1 MLPTAKSSKQDI
13 IPVKSPNKLAKVLN
27 SQKVVPYIFVSPF
40 VLSLLIFTLYPTIKA
55 LIMSFQ
61 SILPG
66 QVTFI
71 GWDNYSRVF
80 NPVFYKALTNTTIYV
95 ILTVTILTIFPIIFA
110 VLLDSK
116 LTKFKTLFRAS
127 LFVPALTST
136 IVAGMVFRLM
146 FGESDTA
153 VANQILHFFGLE
165 SVAWQYNGWSG
176 MLLMVLLCT
185 WRWMGVNILYFLA
198 GLQNVPKELYE
209 SADIDGANVFE
220 KFRYVTI
227 PFLKPVTIFVV
238 TISIIAGFRMFEESY
253 VFWPAGSPGNIGLS
267 VAGYIYQQGISRN
280 DMGFGAAIGVILM
293 IIIFIVSIIQL
304 KLTGAFK
311 RGDE

>member
-1 MLPTAKSSKQDI
+1 
-13 IPVKSPNKLAKVLN
+13 
-27 SQKVVPYIFVSPF
+27 
-40 VLSLLIFTLYPTIKA
+40 
-55 LIMSFQ
+55 
-61 SILPG
+61 
-66 QVTFI
+66 
-71 GWDNYSRVF
+71 
-80 NPVFYKALTNTTIYV
+80 
-95 ILTVTILTIFPIIFA
+95 
-110 VLLDSK
+110 
-116 LTKFKTLFRAS
+116 
-127 LFVPALTST
+127 
-136 IVAGMVFRLM
+136 
-146 FGESDTA
+146 
-153 VANQILHFFGLE
+153 FFGLE

-238 TISIIAGFRMFEESY
+238 TISIIAGFRMLEESY

-280 DMGFGAAIGVILM
+280 DMGFGAAIG
-293 IIIFIVSIIQL
+293 
-304 KLTGAFK
+304 
-311 RGDE
+311 